1 MFELATS
8 YMLRFS
14 VSPDDARGVV
24 PSTVVE
30 AEPLALLVLTS
41 HFMLSNGNLAEW
53 VLQVMCDTSIG
64 HHTFGDCASKCMC
77 LLGRLEA
84 ESTNNCKSATPR
96 DRIRGVAKLL
106 RIVT

>member
-41 HFMLSNGNLAEW
+41 HFMLSNGNLAE
-53 VLQVMCDTSIG
+53 
-64 HHTFGDCASKCMC
+64 
-77 LLGRLEA
+77 
-84 ESTNNCKSATPR
+84 
-96 DRIRGVAKLL
+96 
-106 RIVT
+106 